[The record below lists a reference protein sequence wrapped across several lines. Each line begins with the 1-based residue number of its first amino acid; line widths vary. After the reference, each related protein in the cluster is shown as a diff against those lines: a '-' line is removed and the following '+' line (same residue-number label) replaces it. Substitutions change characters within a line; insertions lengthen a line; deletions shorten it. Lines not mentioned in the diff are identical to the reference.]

1 MADFTLPTRNTASP
15 FANMRGHH
23 VAIRVPDFEVARDWY
38 VEKLDF
44 RIVHEWPFADERLA
58 YLAPANDDH
67 FMVEIL
73 GGGDPLPIDAPAY
86 GDLADSLRYSG
97 YHHFCINVADIE
109 ATIAELRRRGVTI
122 VTEPFKLDDIS
133 RKLAFLADPFGNL
146 IELAEVMA

>member
-44 RIVHEWPFADERLA
+44 RVVHEWPFADERLA

-73 GGGDPLPIDAPAY
+73 GGGDPLPMMRPLMPISPTAFAIRAIIISASTWPTSKR
-86 GDLADSLRYSG
+86 LLRN
-97 YHHFCINVADIE
+97 CVAV
-109 ATIAELRRRGVTI
+109 A
-122 VTEPFKLDDIS
+122 
-133 RKLAFLADPFGNL
+133 
-146 IELAEVMA
+146 